1 MKSLHPILFGAYT
14 VFLIWQAIKRKQSVS
29 TRLGFVI
36 ESSYA
41 GITRRVLK
49 MLCKKGNFDRMN
61 WQF

>member
-41 GITRRVLK
+41 GITS
-49 MLCKKGNFDRMN
+49 KGGYFL
-61 WQF
+61 